1 MEWLLAFAVLVLAW
15 WVVAAVADT
24 RTGEW
29 IAARAGAAADR
40 IRQERAGPP
49 PLPPPPPVPP
59 VVRLWIDMQAGTA
72 EDIAGR
78 DH

>member
-1 MEWLLAFAVLVLAW
+1 MEWLLAFAVLVLAG

-24 RTGEW
+24 RTGDW
-29 IAARAGAAADR
+29 IAAQTGAAIDR
-40 IRQERAGPP
+40 IRPERAGPP
-49 PLPPPPPVPP
+49 PLPPPPS
-59 VVRLWIDMQAGTA
+59 VVRLWIDMQSGTA